1 KRVSKDDRPTLV
13 SNLGRLIH
21 QMEPDDRMD
30 LAARVLETKWPKRK
44 RYIRFPDESPD
55 LPARYAASGLDFARI
70 IHQIVGEKARKGLDR
85 TQATIET
92 VYGVLKGTSFR
103 RPSRFQI
110 SEGIEGGDAEFF
122 VSEMEKVLNK
132 LADDTDLPEYFQ
144 LVSKYPVYPNKEW
157 TTLSSTLELNA
168 KLAPNDLYK
177 WDWYT
182 DEEELQDWIP
192 WWAPSRL
199 LKKTGSL
206 D

>member
-1 KRVSKDDRPTLV
+1 MTGDNLIDLAAYREQVAQRDANRGKEADALLDEIRAKKRVSKDDRPTLV

-110 SEGIEGGDAEFF
+110 SEGIEGG
-122 VSEMEKVLNK
+122 
-132 LADDTDLPEYFQ
+132 
-144 LVSKYPVYPNKEW
+144 
-157 TTLSSTLELNA
+157 
-168 KLAPNDLYK
+168 
-177 WDWYT
+177 
-182 DEEELQDWIP
+182 
-192 WWAPSRL
+192 
-199 LKKTGSL
+199 
-206 D
+206 